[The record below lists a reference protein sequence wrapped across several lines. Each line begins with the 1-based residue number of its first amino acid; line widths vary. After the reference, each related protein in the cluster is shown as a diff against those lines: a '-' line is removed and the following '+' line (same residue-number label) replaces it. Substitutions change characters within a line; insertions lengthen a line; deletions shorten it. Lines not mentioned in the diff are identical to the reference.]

1 MTANAPAPNP
11 TAQLLQYRS
20 QLILH
25 QTIAA
30 VAKFGV
36 ATMSNRLSG
45 KLCIITGTGG
55 GMGRESALTIA
66 RGRFDRWLW
75 SVRRGCGSDRRGGSR
90 RGWNNALHAAMRFD
104 AAG

>member
-30 VAKFGV
+30 VAKFSV
-36 ATMSNRLSG
+36 ARLSG
-45 KLCIITGTGG
+45 KVGIITGTGG
-55 GMGRESALTIA
+55 GMG
-66 RGRFDRWLW
+66 
-75 SVRRGCGSDRRGGSR
+75 VKPP
-90 RGWNNALHAAMRFD
+90 
-104 AAG
+104 